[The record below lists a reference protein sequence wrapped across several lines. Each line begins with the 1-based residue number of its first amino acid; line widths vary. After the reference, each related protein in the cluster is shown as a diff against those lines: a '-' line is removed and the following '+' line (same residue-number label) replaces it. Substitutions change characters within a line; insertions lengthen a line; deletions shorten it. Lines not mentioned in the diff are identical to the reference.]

1 MTSKAPLS
9 PLEPLALL
17 QASAADSVPAALA
30 SLSQDLRGQ
39 NSRHVVMLRGRRRS
53 MFLLEN
59 SNLCNTFPGAIC
71 MPGWEK
77 HNGRFE
83 V

>member
-17 QASAADSVPAALA
+17 QAAAADSVPAALA
-30 SLSQDLRGQ
+30 SLSQDLCGQ
-39 NSRHVVMLRGRRRS
+39 NSRHVVMLRGRRR

-59 SNLCNTFPGAIC
+59 SNLRNTFPVAIG
-71 MPGWEK
+71 MPGWET